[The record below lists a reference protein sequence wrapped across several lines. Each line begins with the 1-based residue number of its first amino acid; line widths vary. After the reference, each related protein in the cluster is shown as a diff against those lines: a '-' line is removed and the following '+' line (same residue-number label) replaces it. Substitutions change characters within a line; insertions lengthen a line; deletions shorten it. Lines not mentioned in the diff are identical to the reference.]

1 MKSLSVGGIL
11 LREEQPSDI
20 LAIHALTAAA
30 FAPMPFSNGSEYYVI
45 DQLRADGDLTLSLVA
60 EDAEENKGAI
70 IGHIAFSP
78 VTISD
83 GTADWYG
90 LGPVSAAPALQKTGI
105 GSKLIRF
112 GIGELEERGAKGIVL
127 IGSTDYYPRFGFEH
141 RPDLTYAGGPPEAF
155 QVLLLEGEW
164 PSGAVSYSPAFS

>member
-1 MKSLSVGGIL
+1 MKSISVGGIL
-11 LREEQPSDI
+11 LREERPSDI

-30 FAPMPFSNGSEYYVI
+30 FAPMPFSNGSEPNVI
-45 DQLRADGDLTLSLVA
+45 DQLRRDGDLTLSLIA
-60 EDAEENKGAI
+60 EGSDGAI

-83 GTADWYG
+83 GAKEWYG

-112 GIGELEERGAKGIVL
+112 GIGELEERGAKGIAL
-127 IGSTDYYPRFGFEH
+127 IGSTDYYPRFGFQH
-141 RPDLTYAGGPPEAF
+141 RPDITYAGGPAEYF

-164 PSGAVSYSPAFS
+164 PKGEVKYAAAFD

>member
-1 MKSLSVGGIL
+1 MKSLSIGGIL
-11 LREEQPSDI
+11 LREEKPSDV

-30 FAPMPFSNGSEYYVI
+30 FAPMPFSNGSEPHVI
-45 DQLRADGDLTLSLVA
+45 DQLRRDGDLTLSLVA
-60 EDAEENKGAI
+60 EDDEGTI

-83 GTADWYG
+83 GTKDWYG

-112 GIGELEERGAKGIVL
+112 GICELEERGAKGVVL
-127 IGSTDYYPRFGFEH
+127 IGSTDYYPRFGFVH
-141 RPDLTYAGGPPEAF
+141 RSDLTYAGGPPEFF

-164 PSGAVSYSPAFS
+164 PSGEVCYSPAFG